1 MQNGFNRSSRH
12 APAWVLCFGVSV
24 LLHAGLALFLAH
36 YTEPPA
42 PKRPPNKPARLLTV
56 VRAKDKDRVPQPQQ
70 KKDKP
75 FAKTDADRPQQPP
88 LQPDFEGQRN
98 TRAEGMETAT
108 RQNTTP
114 LPTQDGE
121 EKPFFNH
128 LQQER
133 QDGAIEHYG
142 KKEKAA
148 TPTAPTPPTPPQ
160 PQPPA
165 PPQTGKPQAP
175 PTPAPPQPPAQ
186 AAPQTRT
193 PALNN
198 KGAASTEL
206 TLQDPVDRPDNQQK
220 SPAPAQSALGAAQ
233 QAGEFPTLPA
243 PPQVKV
249 YYDPT
254 QADHAQPPGLRTAEH
269 RTRSTGQFII
279 GKRPSL
285 NVEAT
290 PRGQYEELVY
300 RLIARQWY
308 KACDEHRGDI
318 IPGTIM
324 IAIRI
329 NTRGQTTTMNL
340 VNRRG
345 AGVSQQSFTFAAI
358 RRAQFPPMPPGVVA
372 TLVGD
377 QMELIITFDFN

>member
-1 MQNGFNRSSRH
+1 MQHGFNRRTRH
-12 APAWVLCFGVSV
+12 APIWALCFGVSV
-24 LLHAGLALFLAH
+24 LLHTGLALFLAY
-36 YTEPPA
+36 YTEPPT
-42 PKRPPNKPARLLTV
+42 PKPASEKRTRVITV
-56 VRAKDKDRVPQPQQ
+56 VRTKNKDKEQLPKR
-70 KKDKP
+70 KKEKP
-75 FAKTDADRPQQPP
+75 FAKTDADRPQHPP
-88 LQPDFEGQRN
+88 HHPDFEGQRN
-98 TRAEGMETAT
+98 TRAEGMNNTT
-108 RQNTTP
+108 RQSSAP

-121 EKPFFNH
+121 DKPYFNH

-142 KKEKAA
+142 KKKNTVAA
-148 TPTAPTPPTPPQ
+148 PVPTPPTPPQ
-160 PQPPA
+160 PMPPA
-165 PPQTGKPQAP
+165 PPQQGKADAP
-175 PTPAPPQPPAQ
+175 PDRATPPPPVQ

-193 PALNN
+193 PNVNKDTASANRTLLNH
-198 KGAASTEL
+198 TE
-206 TLQDPVDRPDNQQK
+206 QPDNKQDE
-220 SPAPAQSALGAAQ
+220 PTPAQTALGAAQ
-233 QAGEFPTLPA
+233 KAGEFPTLPS
-243 PPQVKV
+243 PPRVKV

-254 QADHAQPPGLRTAEH
+254 QADHAQPPGLRTAER

-340 VNRRG
+340 VNKRG

-358 RRAQFPPMPPGVVA
+358 RRAQFPPMPQNVAA

-377 QMELIITFDFN
+377 QMEIIITFDFN